1 MSRQPTRRRRIRRFA
16 VVAAVG
22 ALAASTG
29 TPAAAGPSEGTIRA
43 VGSSTVVKDSYIVV
57 FKNSAVSR
65 DRVARKSRE
74 LASRFGGRVGHTY
87 ADALRGFEV
96 ELPAVAARRLAADPS
111 VEYVQENSILAASTN
126 GSPGHQSPASSWGLD
141 RIDQREQP
149 LDNAYNYPTT
159 GFNVKV
165 YVVDSGIRLTHT
177 EFGGRAISGIDVVD
191 GDAADDFDGHG
202 TRVAG
207 IVGGQTYGVAKDVT
221 LVGVRIYDSGEIG
234 NVANAI
240 AGINWV
246 TADHQPGQPAVAN
259 LSFSNHTANSAMDA
273 AVTGAIADGV
283 TVVAAADN
291 NGTDACT
298 ASPGRVPAAITV
310 GATNPSDERYFR
322 SNIGSCLDLFAPGR
336 DILTAGIEN
345 DTATATD
352 GGTSMAAPHVAGVA
366 ALILRM
372 YPFMLPQH
380 VRDYIVNQATVG
392 VVTNAGAGSPNR
404 LLYMNPLWP
413 MSVLPLPDRS
423 TAVNAPV
430 SAQLAASGGYQP
442 YLYTASGLP
451 SGLALNPSSGAI
463 SGAPTVTGQF
473 NVVATIRDSQGQL
486 ASRSFTWTVT
496 ERETRQYEGFAT
508 ATKPTT
514 ALTMAANQA
523 KDEAAADGFGQC
535 ETLDSWAALN
545 EFRSYDAWVK
555 LLCVRL

>member
-1 MSRQPTRRRRIRRFA
+1 MSRQRTRLRRIRRL
-16 VVAAVG
+16 AVG
-22 ALAASTG
+22 AAVAALAVSAAA
-29 TPAAAGPSEGTIRA
+29 PAAAGPPEGSIRA
-43 VGSSTVVKDSYIVV
+43 VEPSTLINDSYIVV
-57 FKNSAVSR
+57 FKDSAVTR
-65 DRVARKSRE
+65 DRVARKSGE
-74 LASRFGGRVGHTY
+74 LASRFGGRVSHTY
-87 ADALRGFEV
+87 GDALRGFAV
-96 ELPAVAARRLAADPS
+96 ELPAAAARRLAADPS
-111 VEYVQENSILAASTN
+111 VEYVQQNSILTASTN
-126 GSPGHQSPASSWGLD
+126 GSPGIQSPASSWGLD
-141 RIDQREQP
+141 RIDQRAQP
-149 LDNAYNYPTT
+149 LDNAYHYPTT

-221 LVGVRIYDSGEIG
+221 LVGVRIYDSGELG

-259 LSFSNHTANSAMDA
+259 LSFSNHTANSALDA
-273 AVTGAIADGV
+273 AVTNAIADGV

-345 DTATATD
+345 DTASAMD

-372 YPFMLPQH
+372 FPFMRPQQ

-392 VVTNAGAGSPNR
+392 VVTSAGAGSPNR

-413 MSVLPLPDRS
+413 MSMLPLPDRS
-423 TAVNAPV
+423 TAVNAAV

-442 YLYTASGLP
+442 YVYTVSGLP
-451 SGLALNPSSGAI
+451 SGLAVNPSTGVI

-473 NVVATIRDSQGQL
+473 TISVTIRDSQGQP
-486 ASRSFTWTVT
+486 ASSSFTWTVT
-496 ERETRQYEGFAT
+496 ERETRLFEGFDSA
-508 ATKPTT
+508 AKPTA
-514 ALTMAANQA
+514 ALTMAAYRAQA
-523 KDEAAADGFGQC
+523 NATADGFGQC
-535 ETLDSWAALN
+535 EIVDSSVELN
-545 EFRSYDAWVK
+545 ELRNYDAWVSM
-555 LLCVRL
+555 LCVRL